1 MIDLM
6 SLFGLTIGLGAIYI
20 VMYWGGTVHLLWH
33 KDAFVLVFGGTFA
46 SIMIA
51 TPWSLFKNVPR
62 ALMSV
67 FFSRQRLSP
76 RQVITLLVSYAEKAK
91 RSGIASL
98 QEDIGQL
105 KDRFLSDGIMMAID
119 GLDIDL
125 IRENLMKEIIFIRK
139 RHYQVSNVVRT
150 MGTFAPI
157 FGLLATLLG
166 IVQVLKGISDP
177 KSLGAS
183 MAIAVTGTF
192 YGICSANFL
201 FLPVAN
207 KLEAQTESELLLK
220 EVIIEGILSIQQGD
234 IPLIVSRKLQAFLAY
249 QLREKRKIG

>member
-1 MIDLM
+1 MENQNIFQKINWRKQMLDFMTL
-6 SLFGLTIGLGAIYI
+6 LGLIIGIGAIYI

-51 TPWSLFKNVPR
+51 TPWAILKNVPR
-62 ALMSV
+62 ALKNV
-67 FFSRQRLSP
+67 FFLRSSLSP

-98 QEDIGQL
+98 QEDMGQL
-105 KDRFLSDGIMMAID
+105 KDRFLSDGIMMSID
-119 GLDIDL
+119 GLDTEL
-125 IRENLMKEIIFIRK
+125 IREALMKEIIFIRK

-166 IVQVLKGISDP
+166 VVQVLKGISDP
-177 KSLGAS
+177 KTLGAS

-192 YGICSANFL
+192 YGICSAN
-201 FLPVAN
+201 
-207 KLEAQTESELLLK
+207 
-220 EVIIEGILSIQQGD
+220 
-234 IPLIVSRKLQAFLAY
+234 
-249 QLREKRKIG
+249 